1 MFTFK
6 LFSIRAVVA
15 PSATIFVI
23 LLYFFKIGIQ
33 ESNEGP
39 APMMKIDS
47 FSISFLTPLYEFF
60 LIVTNLT
67 ISMIERPFFLNNQN
81 HLQFH
86 YILLPSL
93 IQSYDSN

>member
-1 MFTFK
+1 MFAFK
-6 LFSIRAVVA
+6 LFSIRALVA

-47 FSISFLTPLYEFF
+47 FSISFFNSVIRVFF
-60 LIVTNLT
+60 
-67 ISMIERPFFLNNQN
+67 
-81 HLQFH
+81 
-86 YILLPSL
+86 
-93 IQSYDSN
+93 DSNESNSLDDWTSFFFE